1 MKQSIKNWIEEDRP
15 REKMMLQGAG
25 NLTSTELL
33 AILIQGG
40 TKEKS
45 AMDLA
50 RDLLQASNG
59 KLGELA
65 RLSFKDFTSIKGI
78 GRARAAQL
86 SAAFELSRRIES
98 ETPEEN
104 PRICSSSQAAA
115 IMVPLLKD
123 LPHEECWVMFLNRA
137 NRCIGKEKLSSGGTS
152 STVIDIKMVLKKAVE
167 NLSGGIILFHNHP
180 SGTPRPGKRDIEQ
193 TEALRKAAALLDIS
207 LFDHIIIGRKKYF
220 SFSDSLNPLPTA
232 VSNAEPL

>member
-1 MKQSIKNWIEEDRP
+1 MTQSIKNWIEEDRP

-59 KLGELA
+59 KLSELA
-65 RLSFKDFTSIKGI
+65 RLSFKDFTSVKGI

-86 SAAFELSRRIES
+86 TAAFELCRRMES

-104 PRICSSSQAAA
+104 PQICSSPQAAA
-115 IMVPLLKD
+115 IMAPLLRD
-123 LPHEECWVMFLNRA
+123 LPHEECWVMFLNKA
-137 NRCIGKEKLSSGGTS
+137 NRCIGKERISSGGTS
-152 STVIDIKMVLKKAVE
+152 ATVIDIKMVMKKAVE
-167 NLSGGIILFHNHP
+167 KLAGGIILFHNHP
-180 SGTPRPGKRDIEQ
+180 SGIPRPGKRDIEQ
-193 TEALRKAAALLDIS
+193 TDALRKAAGLLDIT
-207 LFDHIIIGRKKYF
+207 LFDHIIIGRKGYF
-220 SFSDSLNPLPTA
+220 SFSDSLSPLPTTI
-232 VSNAEPL
+232 